1 MKKIIVL
8 VVITIVVGILGY
20 FSWKVVKSSGSTVE
34 SSLIEFAIEDVENID
49 RIVISDQYGRVMDV
63 RKEKG
68 AKEWTENGGKCINQ
82 EGVEFILDA
91 CKKIE
96 FKGYLTEN
104 AVDTQKKIML
114 TQHIKVEYYKNG
126 KWHKTWFIGP
136 ASKDHLGQIML
147 LETDKLGKSDKP
159 VIMTIKGMYGIIEP
173 RFYADPLK
181 WQCTKVF
188 GLQAA
193 DIKRVEVVYPLEPAR
208 TFSVDNY
215 GKGKFSVK
223 QQNIPL
229 AAIDTQNVM
238 LYLNKFKNVH
248 FDIPNYILTDN
259 QIDSVK
265 RSAPFCIMNINL
277 VNGKKERVRMFRIE
291 EGGSRLNEFGKPV
304 TYEVDRFWAELTNGE
319 LVKCQYFVFDPLT
332 LGHFYFPLDLSTVD
346 MNGYQVKDPSAYQ
359 K

>member
-8 VVITIVVGILGY
+8 VVVAIVVGILGY
-20 FSWKVVKSSGSTVE
+20 FSWKVVSGSGSTVE
-34 SSLIEFAIEDVENID
+34 SSLIEFAIEDVDKID
-49 RIVISDQYGRVMDV
+49 RIVIADQYGRVMDV

-68 AKEWTENGGKCINQ
+68 ATEWTENGGKCINQ
-82 EGVEFILDA
+82 EGVHFILDA

-96 FKGYLTEN
+96 FKGYLTDN
-104 AVDTQKKIML
+104 AVETQKKMMI
-114 TQHIKVEYYKNG
+114 TQHIKVDYYVDG
-126 KWHKTWFIGP
+126 KWSKTWYIGP
-136 ASKDHLGQIML
+136 PAKDHLGQVML

-159 VIMTIKGMYGIIEP
+159 VIMNIKGMHGIIEP

-181 WQCTKVF
+181 WQCTKIF
-188 GLQAA
+188 GLQAK
-193 DIKRVEVVYPLEPAR
+193 DIKRVEITYPLEAPR
-208 TFSVDNY
+208 SFSVDHY
-215 GKGKFSVK
+215 GNGKVAVK

-229 AAIDTQNVM
+229 PVVDTQNVM

-248 FDIPNYILTDN
+248 FDIPNYILTDK

-265 RSAPFCIMNINL
+265 RSAPFCIMKL
-277 VNGKKERVRMFRIE
+277 DLTNGKKEQVRMFRIE

-304 TYEVDRFWAELTNGE
+304 TYEVDRFWAELTDGK

-332 LGHFYFPLDLSTVD
+332 LGHYYFPLDLSGVD